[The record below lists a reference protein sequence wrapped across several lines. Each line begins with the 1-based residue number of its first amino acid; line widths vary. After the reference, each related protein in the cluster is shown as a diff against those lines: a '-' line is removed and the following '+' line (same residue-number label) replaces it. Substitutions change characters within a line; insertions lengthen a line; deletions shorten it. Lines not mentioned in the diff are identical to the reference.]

1 MKRPVPALTVALGPE
16 TMPAVR
22 AQVHRLLPVVVL
34 GLWMAP
40 SLGALGVAVHLAL
53 DHHGPHDAG
62 HAEEISELART
73 ATHGHHHDLEAGSD
87 HEHEARVDEPA
98 PAIKPGSSPVG
109 VISSPASAR
118 PSLAEPARPE
128 VPPRRPPPGPL
139 FASHC
144 SLLL

>member
-1 MKRPVPALTVALGPE
+1 MRAPA
-16 TMPAVR
+16 
-22 AQVHRLLPVVVL
+22 HRLVSALVL
-34 GLWMAP
+34 VLWTAP
-40 SLGALGVAVHLAL
+40 GLGALGLAVHLAL

-62 HAEEISELART
+62 HAEELSKLART

-118 PSLAEPARPE
+118 PSLAEPARPD
-128 VPPRRPPPGPL
+128 VPPRRPPPDPL
-139 FASHC
+139 FATHC